1 MDNLNYNLANKTALV
16 TGGSHGIGKAIVK
29 SLLDHGSNVGFFG
42 RTKSNVE
49 STKSEFQKKYPGIDV
64 NQSYK
69 KFILNMKEKGRVFD
83 DLVAAFEKWLIRD
96 VERGWNPR
104 DKSNDL
110 VTLRCVVCDRPKE
123 VKRGIE
129 ERTTNC
135 CGEPMLFY
143 NEYLHEKSRR
153 KEEEDKKVK

>member
-1 MDNLNYNLANKTALV
+1 MKAEGKVYKDLAAGFNNWLMND
-16 TGGSHGIGKAIVK
+16 VK
-29 SLLDHGSNVGFFG
+29 YDRN
-42 RTKSNVE
+42 N
-49 STKSEFQKKYPGIDV
+49 
-64 NQSYK
+64 
-69 KFILNMKEKGRVFD
+69 
-83 DLVAAFEKWLIRD
+83 
-96 VERGWNPR
+96 R
-104 DKSNDL
+104 DKSNDM